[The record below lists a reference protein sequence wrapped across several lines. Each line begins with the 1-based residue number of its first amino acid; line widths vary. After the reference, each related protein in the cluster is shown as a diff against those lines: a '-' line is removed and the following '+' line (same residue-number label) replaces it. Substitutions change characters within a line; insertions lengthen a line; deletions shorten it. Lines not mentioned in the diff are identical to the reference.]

1 MQNGKINFLRENLK
15 NQFFSI
21 MDEGAEQQAQSA
33 EIDRLIATS
42 IDDSDSAEL
51 EAELDALIGEK
62 LPDVPLN
69 VDVDLPNVPIDQ
81 EDEVVV
87 NEETLEPM
95 AAS

>member
-21 MDEGAEQQAQSA
+21 MDEAAEQQAQSA

>member
-1 MQNGKINFLRENLK
+1 
-15 NQFFSI
+15 
-21 MDEGAEQQAQSA
+21 MDEAAEQQAQSA

-69 VDVDLPNVPIDQ
+69 VDVDLPSVPVDQ
-81 EDEVVV
+81 EEEEVVK
-87 NEETLEPM
+87 EEKLEPM

>member
-1 MQNGKINFLRENLK
+1 
-15 NQFFSI
+15 
-21 MDEGAEQQAQSA
+21 MDEAAEQQAQSA